1 MRQTLVY
8 ALLLSVP
15 LGVAAGSGTYLLAGQ
30 PALGLAFGTVLGAV
44 IFALVVLGSEYGS
57 VDRSASGP

>member
-1 MRQTLVY
+1 MRQTLAY

-15 LGVAAGSGTYLLAGQ
+15 PGVAAGSGTYLLAGR
-30 PALGLAFGTVLGAV
+30 PALGLAFGFAIGLV

-57 VDRSASGP
+57 VDESQAER